1 MNIAKLLTAK
11 HERERGVNNLLYGTD
26 VMGVFPTGF
35 GQCIMFLVCFTSC
48 AQCKQELLSTRTSIV
63 VNFVVKEHHG
73 EPNIIVIEL
82 HSNGMVV

>member
-35 GQCIMFLVCFTSC
+35 GQVALCF
-48 AQCKQELLSTRTSIV
+48 
-63 VNFVVKEHHG
+63 
-73 EPNIIVIEL
+73 
-82 HSNGMVV
+82 